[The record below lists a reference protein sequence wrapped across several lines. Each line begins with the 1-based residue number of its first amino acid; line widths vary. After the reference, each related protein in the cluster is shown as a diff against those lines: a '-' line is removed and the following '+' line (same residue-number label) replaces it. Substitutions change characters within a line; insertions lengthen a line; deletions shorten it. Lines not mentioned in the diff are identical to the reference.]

1 MTDRAPCHCIPTCTK
16 ELSARQRRRHRQ
28 LLRAALAHTSDPS
41 DNGSDNESPD
51 LPDINIGTGDQGQ
64 ELQEVI
70 EYNNNPDPGPGSDPW
85 QPDQYQ
91 NYDYMD
97 SDINDSVSSHSSTP
111 SEADIPNNISP
122 EYEADENLESDEISD
137 EHLMEMLQQRFGDE
151 WRHQLHILRK

>member
-51 LPDINIGTGDQGQ
+51 LPDNNIGTGDQGQ
-64 ELQEVI
+64 ELI

-137 EHLMEMLQQRFGDE
+137 EHLMEMLQQQFGDE